1 MTNFKDAMKYLAIKD
16 ANIDKII
23 SIIKPHINKKYEDDF
38 TSLVKIIISQQLSGS
53 AVKTI
58 IGKLENQLAN
68 NIYDPIKI
76 IKISNNDL
84 RLCGISNAKI
94 TYIKGLSDILL
105 NNPLYFKKL
114 KNCSKNEVI
123 NELSKIKGI
132 GIWTASIFA
141 MGPLGFEDIFP
152 YGDVTLIKAIKLIY
166 GEDTLVEDVISK
178 WSPYKTYACRVLWQ
192 WVDKGMIDIK
202 TN

>member
-1 MTNFKDAMKYLAIKD
+1 MTKFNDVLKYLSSKD
-16 ANIDKII
+16 TNLDKII
-23 SIIKPHINKKYEDDF
+23 SIINIQINTKYEDDF

-53 AVKTI
+53 AAKTI
-58 IGKLENQLAN
+58 IGKLENQLDN
-68 NIYDPIKI
+68 NIYDSR
-76 IKISNNDL
+76 KISIISNKDL

-94 TYIKGLSDILL
+94 NYIKGLSDILVD
-105 NNPLYFKKL
+105 NPLYFKKL
-114 KNCSKNEVI
+114 RDSSKNEVI

-166 GEDTLVEDVISK
+166 GEDSLVEDVISK
-178 WSPYKTYACRVLWQ
+178 WSPYKTYACRLLWQ
-192 WVDKGMIDIK
+192 WVDKGMMNIN

>member
-1 MTNFKDAMKYLAIKD
+1 MTKFNDALKYLSSKD
-16 ANIDKII
+16 ANLDKII
-23 SIIKPHINKKYEDDF
+23 SIINLQINRKYEDDF

-53 AVKTI
+53 AAKTI
-58 IGKLENQLAN
+58 IGKLENQLDN
-68 NIYDPIKI
+68 NIYDPRKI
-76 IKISNNDL
+76 SKISNKDL

-94 TYIKGLSDILL
+94 NYIKGLSDILG

-114 KNCSKNEVI
+114 RDSSKNEVI

-166 GEDTLVEDVISK
+166 GEDSLVEDVISK

-192 WVDKGMIDIK
+192 WVDKGMIKIN

>member
-1 MTNFKDAMKYLAIKD
+1 MTKFNDALKYLSSKD
-16 ANIDKII
+16 ANLDKII
-23 SIIKPHINKKYEDDF
+23 SIINLQINRKYEDDF

-53 AVKTI
+53 AAKTI
-58 IGKLENQLAN
+58 IGKLENQLDN
-68 NIYDPIKI
+68 NIYDPRKI
-76 IKISNNDL
+76 SKISNKDL

-94 TYIKGLSDILL
+94 NYIKGLSDILV

-114 KNCSKNEVI
+114 RDSSKNEVI

-166 GEDTLVEDVISK
+166 GEDSLVEDVISK

-192 WVDKGMIDIK
+192 WVDKGMIKIN